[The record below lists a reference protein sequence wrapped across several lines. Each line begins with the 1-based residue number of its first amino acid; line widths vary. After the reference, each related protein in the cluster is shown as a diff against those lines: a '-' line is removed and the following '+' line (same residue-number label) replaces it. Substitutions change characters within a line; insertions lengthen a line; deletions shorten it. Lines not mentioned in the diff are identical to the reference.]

1 MAEHKCNISFK
12 VFKVFSVFH
21 TPLNRYFFDEKIL
34 RKKYIEV
41 YFGEFESFE
50 SGLEEIIL
58 PIEI

>member
-1 MAEHKCNISFK
+1 MQHQLQSVQSF
-12 VFKVFSVFH
+12 FGFPH
-21 TPLNRYFFDEKIL
+21 PLNRYFFDEKIL

>member
-1 MAEHKCNISFK
+1 